1 LAIKKKTRSVKEEP
15 SYKEAS
21 SSDESSQNKEKKPK
35 AKREKG
41 RATKEKSKPEAEEGG
56 ISKKELMMLLEAG
69 RTEREAL
76 TRMVEELQKQSF
88 TPEAKPA
95 SRQKKPTTNQ
105 GERSTF
111 PPSKG
116 KVKFDELSE
125 SSESEHEART
135 KQTRQKAKTPKKR
148 AGQQVDPNADETA
161 YAIRKPSKGTLAN
174 TKRWYVVLRGRKVG
188 IFADQWETR
197 VKKYVEGYPGNFSK
211 AFNTYKEAKAY
222 YRAARDSESS
232 GEDTSSQSSEGTVSY
247 AEPIPVAAPARPH
260 RPKKKSEGRRQGV
273 ESGAET
279 TEEEG
284 GESQAES
291 TQESP
296 RERRTETNQRS
307 PSTAA
312 VVDPMYAGVDRST
325 EADRVY
331 EESMSD
337 ETKAYNVLIPPLVG
351 AETGK
356 SMINGTP
363 DVGNLTGKQ
372 GTGTS
377 GSTDTMEGAF
387 QEFAAT
393 VVEGLRGETHRV
405 EGRVRGDPNFNNPTR
420 NAIARIKNLEDL
432 RKAISKLFE
441 TRQMTEAGF
450 KSILQTL
457 LMGHENWD
465 ERMFE
470 LYWQMGV
477 LPQIFRWSREAY
489 TALLMEAERMCTN
502 GSWTEEAQIFLEH
515 HADKLGTI
523 REIGA
528 RTRLQL
534 VWQTYTYLRDTQRNR
549 FTSVV
554 LQEKQ
559 HRSVRQR
566 MEDMELRLT
575 EASHTPR
582 GGARNPPNPNDDAH
596 KCSRCRSSTLHPG
609 VGGEFCV
616 FKSFRFRVSKIM
628 ARTAE
633 KLILE
638 GKGREEAIAA
648 ATEKH
653 KNEN

>member
-1 LAIKKKTRSVKEEP
+1 
-15 SYKEAS
+15 
-21 SSDESSQNKEKKPK
+21 
-35 AKREKG
+35 
-41 RATKEKSKPEAEEGG
+41 
-56 ISKKELMMLLEAG
+56 
-69 RTEREAL
+69 
-76 TRMVEELQKQSF
+76 
-88 TPEAKPA
+88 
-95 SRQKKPTTNQ
+95 
-105 GERSTF
+105 
-111 PPSKG
+111 
-116 KVKFDELSE
+116 
-125 SSESEHEART
+125 
-135 KQTRQKAKTPKKR
+135 
-148 AGQQVDPNADETA
+148 
-161 YAIRKPSKGTLAN
+161 
-174 TKRWYVVLRGRKVG
+174 
-188 IFADQWETR
+188 
-197 VKKYVEGYPGNFSK
+197 
-211 AFNTYKEAKAY
+211 
-222 YRAARDSESS
+222 
-232 GEDTSSQSSEGTVSY
+232 
-247 AEPIPVAAPARPH
+247 
-260 RPKKKSEGRRQGV
+260 
-273 ESGAET
+273 
-279 TEEEG
+279 
-284 GESQAES
+284 
-291 TQESP
+291 
-296 RERRTETNQRS
+296 
-307 PSTAA
+307 
-312 VVDPMYAGVDRST
+312 
-325 EADRVY
+325 
-331 EESMSD
+331 MSD
-337 ETKAYNVLIPPLVG
+337 ETKAYNVLIPPNIG
-351 AETGK
+351 GETGK

-372 GTGTS
+372 GIGVS

-441 TRQMTEAGF
+441 TKQMTEAGF

-523 REIGA
+523 REVGA

-534 VWQTYTYLRDTQRNR
+534 IWQTYTYLRDAQRNR

-575 EASHTPR
+575 EASHNNR
-582 GGARNPPNPNDDAH
+582 AGNRNPTSPAGDDAH

-609 VGGEFCV
+609 IGGDSCI
-616 FKSFRFRVSKIM
+616 FKDYRFRVSKIM

-638 GKGREEAIAA
+638 GKGRTEAIAA